1 MPGRF
6 HIPSA
11 SALVMAV
18 VTAAEPIA
26 VAGDGGDCVP
36 GGAAVDALSPAG
48 FAMKM
53 SLLDFL
59 VIQRA
64 LMTMQDERAAPVL
77 ERLRAQLSAQAPPS
91 RGPDR

>member
-1 MPGRF
+1 MRARSP
-6 HIPSA
+6 IPLA
-11 SALVMAV
+11 SALAMAV
-18 VTAAEPIA
+18 MSAAQPTAIA
-26 VAGDGGDCVP
+26 YAHDCIPGEAGSDT
-36 GGAAVDALSPAG
+36 LSPTG

-77 ERLRAQLSAQAPPS
+77 ERLRAQLSGQAQPPHGTG
-91 RGPDR
+91 R

>member
-1 MPGRF
+1 MRTHFP
-6 HIPSA
+6 ISLAP
-11 SALVMAV
+11 ALVMAM
-18 VTAAEPIA
+18 VTGAQPPA
-26 VAGDGGDCVP
+26 VAGDARDCIPGEAGGDT
-36 GGAAVDALSPAG
+36 LSPVG

-77 ERLRAQLSAQAPPS
+77 ERLRVQLPGQAQPLHGIH
-91 RGPDR
+91 R